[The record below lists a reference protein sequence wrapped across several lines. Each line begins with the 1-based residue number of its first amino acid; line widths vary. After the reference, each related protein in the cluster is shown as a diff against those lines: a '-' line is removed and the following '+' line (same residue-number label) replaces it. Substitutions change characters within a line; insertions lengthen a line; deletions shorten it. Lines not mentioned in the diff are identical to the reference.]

1 MTALWGYLALL
12 GLVAGERGAELSLS
26 SRNARRLLAA
36 GGVETGK
43 GLYRVMVVFHAVF
56 LPALALGAIAHREP
70 PSPWAWLAVAGAA
83 AAQGLRWWAVRTLG
97 GRWTTRVIVLPGATP
112 VTAGPYR
119 WLRHPNYLAVTVE
132 LLAVP
137 LMAGA
142 LWTAAGFA
150 FANAALLVVRI
161 RSEEQALGDGWA
173 RAFLSRPRLVPGR
186 RR

>member
-12 GLVAGERGAELSLS
+12 GLVAGERGAELSVS

-97 GRWTTRVIVLPGATP
+97 ERWTTRVIVLPGARP

-119 WLRHPNYLAVTVE
+119 WLRHPNYLAVVLE
-132 LLAVP
+132 MACLPLAWGMWR
-137 LMAGA
+137 LA
-142 LWTAAGFA
+142 LFFTLG
-150 FANAALLVVRI
+150 NAAILAVRI
-161 RSEEQALGDGWA
+161 REEERALGPEWQRHFSGTG
-173 RAFLSRPRLVPGR
+173 RFLP
-186 RR
+186 